1 MQSILMKIF
10 AEQIIIEI
18 VVLMLVLVAVDP
30 WSDIANG
37 LMSFEKS
44 SGAQFKQCYYKIV
57 TIL

>member
-1 MQSILMKIF
+1 MHSMLMKIS

-37 LMSFEKS
+37 LISFEK
-44 SGAQFKQCYYKIV
+44 
-57 TIL
+57 